1 MKKFRVTVNG
11 EVYEVEIEEVGGS
24 ADSPTQ
30 LGAPVPPRTPE
41 AAPLVSASAPIIVP
55 GARNASS
62 LSLGDAGTVTSPMP
76 GMINDV
82 KVKTGDQVK
91 PGDVLIV
98 LEAMKMENLIKAD
111 IAGTV
116 KEVRVVKGQAV
127 NGGDPLAV
135 IA

>member
-1 MKKFRVTVNG
+1 MKKFRVRVNG
-11 EVYEVEIEEVGGS
+11 EVYEIEIEEIGGS
-24 ADSPTQ
+24 VNSPAQ
-30 LGAPVPPRTPE
+30 VAAPAPPRTPS
-41 AAPLVSASAPIIVP
+41 AAPLVLTPAPKLVT
-55 GARNASS
+55 GARNALSMS
-62 LSLGDAGTVTSPMP
+62 LSDAGTVTSPMP

-82 KVKTGDQVK
+82 RVKAGEQVK
-91 PGDVLIV
+91 AGDVLIV

-127 NGGDPLAV
+127 NSGDPLVV